1 MKFNLYTALLFLFSC
16 LHLQAQDPVFT
27 QFLLV
32 PETLNPAFTGAAS
45 SWNAGLL
52 HRSQWPDG
60 NRRIDTQYGFANN
73 LVDDNIGIGLT
84 VLNHREVFTDY
95 NFFQING
102 AFSYRV
108 DINRDWRLRLG
119 IEGGYGRKDFNFGN
133 LLLEDQININTG
145 AISGSSIDPGYQK
158 NKNNINFV
166 Y

>member
-1 MKFNLYTALLFLFSC
+1 MKLNLYTALLFLFSC

-45 SWNAGLL
+45 AWNAGLL

-108 DINRDWRLRLG
+108 DINYDWRLRLG
-119 IEGGYGRKDFNFGN
+119 I
-133 LLLEDQININTG
+133 
-145 AISGSSIDPGYQK
+145 
-158 NKNNINFV
+158 
-166 Y
+166 